1 MNITLYQCCGSGM
14 IYSGSSSPE
23 FTGLKLEISLYLSVL
38 SFFAGSGTIIPDPDP
53 GKSSGST
60 TLHYTYSYNYEIITH
75 TFHCFCLALGST
87 QNQNLLHVL
96 YAFQCRSEKFFTFY
110 SSSSKSFEFKIN
122 KFNKIKCF

>member
-1 MNITLYQCCGSGM
+1 M

-87 QNQNLLHVL
+87 QNKNLLHV
-96 YAFQCRSEKFFTFY
+96 CMR
-110 SSSSKSFEFKIN
+110 
-122 KFNKIKCF
+122 FNAEVRNFLHFSDPHRKVLNSR